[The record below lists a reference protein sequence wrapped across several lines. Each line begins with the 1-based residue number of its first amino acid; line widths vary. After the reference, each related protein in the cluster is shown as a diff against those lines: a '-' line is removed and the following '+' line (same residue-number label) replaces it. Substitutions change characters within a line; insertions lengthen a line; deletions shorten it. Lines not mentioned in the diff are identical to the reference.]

1 MARLNYHHL
10 LYFWHV
16 ATDGNLTRVARK
28 LHVSQS
34 ALSSQIRKLEE
45 STGTKLL
52 ERSGRSLQL
61 TETGRRVLAYANE
74 IFTKGE
80 ELESLLLHGIE
91 PERQLLRIGMLS
103 TLSRNFIENFITP
116 LLADGNVRFS
126 LQSGS
131 LPELL
136 DGLGRHQLDVALTNS
151 SVQGSEAQVWQ
162 SQLLARQPVSVFGP
176 PEQPYPAFPEGY
188 RDQRWV
194 LPNPRSEVRA
204 AFDAFCTLWQLEP
217 DIHAETND
225 MAMLRLL
232 ARDSGALA
240 VLPRVVVR
248 DEIQQ
253 GTLAEYMALPNV
265 YEDFYA
271 ITVRRH
277 YMPAG
282 LQQLL
287 ARFTPA
293 EETET
298 GQTGLP
304 VA

>member
-10 LYFWHV
+10 FYFWQV

-45 STGTKLL
+45 SAGAKLM

-61 TETGRRVLAYANE
+61 NETGRRVLAYANE

-80 ELESLLLHGIE
+80 ELESLLLRGIE

-176 PEQPYPAFPEGY
+176 PTAEHFPAFPEGY
-188 RDQRWV
+188 RDRRWV
-194 LPNPRSEVRA
+194 LPNPRSEVRG

-217 DIHAETND
+217 DIHAEAND

-253 GTLAEYMALPNV
+253 GTLVEYMALPNV

-277 YMPAG
+277 YVPPG

-287 ARFTPA
+287 ARFTNA
-293 EETET
+293 EDAGAEA
-298 GQTGLP
+298 Q
-304 VA
+304 